1 VRKLTLRRSDKVVQI
16 PKCVYC
22 SRRDPSFHGEC
33 FVAIPCQLNENRLWK
48 GSKWYLFCGN
58 CFQELIK
65 KIRREKIPI
74 GEIDFQNLF
83 LNIPITIFKD
93 KYKKRIEFKNY

>member
-65 KIRREKIPI
+65 KIRREM
-74 GEIDFQNLF
+74 F